1 MKYIERSKDGV
12 PQWDGD
18 ATTFQEYSELA
29 SHWQESIP
37 YHKRYLCGPRLQA
50 ELSGTARRFVQAKQ
64 PGWISH
70 PNGVDTLLQ
79 HLRQNLGQPQLS
91 EMAEYLA
98 KYFKQSKR
106 RRHESMNDYITRKAE
121 LYSRACQTLGRL
133 QKRYEPRSSE
143 ARGSTTSTQPAPQPS
158 TPALTNNQE
167 QQEPDGTDSEHSEFH
182 EAENEPNP
190 GNDGWEDWWQQDHRQ
205 HWRQSQ
211 DWWGWNDPWSQWT
224 NTASV
229 GASSQWDRDEAAL
242 LPDFVQGWLLLQDSG
257 LETSERNS
265 ILSALKGN
273 FSLSRVAQELRN
285 QWQDDDI
292 KKRDGGGRSA
302 AWCADYED
310 GAFMGDMEGQYESP
324 DWAYLTMAGLSED
337 GFAILEETD
346 ASAHEAL
353 AAIERGR
360 RTLREA
366 REKQHQVK
374 MNRQFYSS
382 RPWPRR
388 QPQARQDAPGTRSIT
403 CLRCGGPHRADEC
416 PKKDS
421 KAMVTH
427 TEEAPFVCFAEDQ
440 AAQAA
445 CISEEQD
452 RALAVT
458 TQEATEQGKAVID
471 GGATRT
477 LASVAALE
485 KIMEINSNTKG
496 ETGLHRLDPELRPT
510 FGFGNSSS
518 DQCLSTAW
526 MKISA
531 GGRNGQLKIHALD
544 KGSGPVLFSVETL
557 RSLGA
562 VIDFSEDL
570 IVFRQLDPTR
580 VIKMERSC
588 TGHQLLPMTEDWF
601 QNASQASS
609 PVRSLKQY
617 I

>member
-1 MKYIERSKDGV
+1 MKHIERSKDGV

-18 ATTFQEYSELA
+18 ASTFQEYSELA

-70 PNGVDTLLQ
+70 EHGVETLLQ
-79 HLRQNLGQPQLS
+79 HLRLNLGQPQLS

-98 KYFKQSKR
+98 KYFKQSRR
-106 RRHESMNDYITRKAE
+106 RRHESMNDYITRKAK
-121 LYSRACQTLGRL
+121 LYSRVCQTLGRL
-133 QKRYEPRSSE
+133 QKRYEPRTSE
-143 ARGSTTSTQPAPQPS
+143 GRGQPSTSTPAPQS
-158 TPALTNNQE
+158 SATALTNAR
-167 QQEPDGTDSEHSEFH
+167 EPQDRDDSGSEHSDFQEV
-182 EAENEPNP
+182 ENEPAAE
-190 GNDGWEDWWQQDHRQ
+190 DGAWDWWQQGARQ
-205 HWRQSQ
+205 HWWQSQ
-211 DWWGWNDPWSQWT
+211 DWRGWNDSWGQWSS
-224 NTASV
+224 TASWE
-229 GASSQWDRDEAAL
+229 STSQWDREEAAL

-257 LETSERNS
+257 LETAERNN

-273 FSLSRVAQELRN
+273 FTLNRVAQELRN
-285 QWQDDDI
+285 QWQDEDI
-292 KKRDGGGRSA
+292 KKRDGAGRNTAWSA
-302 AWCADYED
+302 ECEE
-310 GAFMGDMEGQYESP
+310 GVFLGEMENQYESP

-337 GFAILEETD
+337 GLAILEEAD

-374 MNRQFYSS
+374 MNRQFYNS

-388 QPQARQDAPGTRSIT
+388 QAPSRSNDSGTRSIT
-403 CLRCGGPHRADEC
+403 CLRCGGPHRAEEC
-416 PKKDS
+416 PKRDN
-421 KAMVTH
+421 KAMSTNN
-427 TEEAPFVCFAEDQ
+427 EEAPFVCFAEDQ
-440 AAQAA
+440 ALHEANA
-445 CISEEQD
+445 SE
-452 RALAVT
+452 ALSHALLVT
-458 TQEATEQGKAVID
+458 TQEAMQQGKAVID

-477 LASVAALE
+477 LASVTALE
-485 KIMEINSNTKG
+485 KIMEINANTKG
-496 ETGLHRLDPELRPT
+496 NTGLHRLDPELRPT

-526 MKISA
+526 MEISA
-531 GGRNGQLKIHALD
+531 GGRSGHLKIHALD

-601 QNASQASS
+601 ENASKANS
-609 PVRSLKQY
+609 PVPSLKQY

>member
-1 MKYIERSKDGV
+1 MAERTMKHIERSKDGV

-18 ATTFQEYSELA
+18 ATTFQEYSEMA

-64 PGWISH
+64 PGLISNDH
-70 PNGVDTLLQ
+70 GVETLLQ
-79 HLRQNLGQPQLS
+79 HLRQHLGQPQLS

-133 QKRYEPRSSE
+133 QKRYEPR
-143 ARGSTTSTQPAPQPS
+143 GS
-158 TPALTNNQE
+158 
-167 QQEPDGTDSEHSEFH
+167 
-182 EAENEPNP
+182 
-190 GNDGWEDWWQQDHRQ
+190 
-205 HWRQSQ
+205 
-211 DWWGWNDPWSQWT
+211 
-224 NTASV
+224 V
-229 GASSQWDRDEAAL
+229 
-242 LPDFVQGWLLLQDSG
+242 GWLLLQDSG
-257 LETSERNS
+257 LETAERNN

-285 QWQDDDI
+285 QWQDEDI
-292 KKRDGGGRSA
+292 KKRDGGGRGA
-302 AWCADYED
+302 AWSADCED
-310 GAFMGDMEGQYESP
+310 EAFMGDLDSQYVGP
-324 DWAYLTMAGLSED
+324 DWAYLSMAGLSEE
-337 GFAILEETD
+337 GFAILEEAD
-346 ASAHEAL
+346 SSAHEAL

-374 MNRQFYSS
+374 MNRQFYNSS
-382 RPWPRR
+382 RPWPHRPQSARR
-388 QPQARQDAPGTRSIT
+388 LQGQGLLHVFVVAAHIEPMSA
-403 CLRCGGPHRADEC
+403 C
-416 PKKDS
+416 
-421 KAMVTH
+421 VT
-427 TEEAPFVCFAEDQ
+427 EDQ
-440 AAQAA
+440 
-445 CISEEQD
+445 E
-452 RALAVT
+452 RALLVS
-458 TQEATEQGKAVID
+458 TQEAMQQGKAVID
-471 GGATRT
+471 WGATRT
-477 LASVAALE
+477 LASVTALE
-485 KIMEINSNTKG
+485 KIMEINANTKG

-557 RSLGA
+557 RALGA
-562 VIDFSEDL
+562 VIDFAEDL
-570 IVFRQLDPTR
+570 VVFRQLDPNQ

-609 PVRSLKQY
+609 GS
-617 I
+617 